1 MKRLQAALAIV
12 ALSLAGCAGLQRA
25 DPPQVTVAGLESL
38 PGEGLEVRM
47 LLKLRVQNPSDAPI
61 VYDGVYVALDVSDRT
76 FATGVSDAKGTV
88 PRFGEAVISI
98 PVTVSVL
105 RMARQVMGMLDG
117 KPVDKITYELRGK
130 LNDTGLGSL
139 RFRSRGDLTLPGAEA
154 ASGRDGV

>member
-1 MKRLQAALAIV
+1 M
-12 ALSLAGCAGLQRA
+12 
-25 DPPQVTVAGLESL
+25 
-38 PGEGLEVRM
+38 
-47 LLKLRVQNPSDAPI
+47 
-61 VYDGVYVALDVSDRT
+61 
-76 FATGVSDAKGTV
+76 